1 MSIDLTSVLKTKA
14 AGLLTDYLQGQ
25 LGLSGDTA
33 SRSAALAL
41 PALLGKLVSQ
51 TDSGDNMTRL
61 FNLITGPEVESGYD
75 RIEPSLLQKGAKWL
89 SLLFGDNE
97 VSGLARLLGGKTGIA
112 PEQGSSLLS
121 AALPLVLGALRSQ
134 VETGKLSKPQFVGLL
149 NEQKGFLAR
158 ALDGSLLSGLGLG
171 SLAAAVPAAA
181 ARAAAPV
188 QQAASGGGWKK
199 WLWIGALAALALLL
213 LRMCNQQPVE
223 QPSAAPASATASAPA
238 VVAADSASEAAAAVL
253 AASEAVPATDAASVT
268 PAAPASAVALA
279 DDAVTWE
286 NGVLSV
292 YFATGKTDVNQAA
305 ADAVSADIVALGK
318 QGRKLVVSGYND
330 PRGDAAL
337 NAELSKKRAQAVQAY
352 LIAQGVPESG
362 IELRKPEQTDGASGN
377 LAQDRRVDVIAE

>member
-1 MSIDLTSVLKTKA
+1 MSIDLTSVLKAKA
-14 AGLLTDYLQGQ
+14 TGLLTDYLQGQ

-33 SRSAALAL
+33 SRSVALAV

-51 TDSGDNMTRL
+51 TDSGDSMTRL
-61 FNLITGPEVESGYD
+61 FNLVTGPQVDASYD
-75 RIEPSLLQKGAKWL
+75 RIEPSLLEKGAKWL
-89 SLLFGDNE
+89 SLLFGDNDTA
-97 VSGLARLLGGKTGIA
+97 GLARLLGSKTGITS
-112 PEQGSSLLS
+112 EQGGSLLS

-134 VETGKLSKPQFVGLL
+134 VETGKMTKPQFVGML

-158 ALDGSLLSGLGLG
+158 VLDGSLLSSLGLG
-171 SLAAAVPAAA
+171 SLAVAPAAVSQ
-181 ARAAAPV
+181 AAAPV

-199 WLWIGALAALALLL
+199 WLWIGALAAVALLL
-213 LRMCNQQPVE
+213 LRMCGQQPNEV
-223 QPSAAPASATASAPA
+223 PSAAPASAMAPA
-238 VVAADSASEAAAAVL
+238 AVSTTEPASEAAAAVL
-253 AASEAVPATDAASVT
+253 GASEAASAA
-268 PAAPASAVALA
+268 PAAPASAAALA

-292 YFATGKTDVNQAA
+292 YFATGKTDVNQTA

-352 LIAQGVPESG
+352 LVAQGVPESA
-362 IELRKPEQTDGASGN
+362 IELRKPVQTDGASGN
-377 LAQDRRVDVIAE
+377 LAHDRRVDVVAE

>member
-1 MSIDLTSVLKTKA
+1 MSIDLTSVLKAKA
-14 AGLLTDYLQGQ
+14 TGLLTDYLQGQ

-33 SRSAALAL
+33 SRSVALAV

-51 TDSGDNMTRL
+51 TDSGDSMTRL
-61 FNLITGPEVESGYD
+61 FNLVTGPQVDASYD
-75 RIEPSLLQKGAKWL
+75 RIEPSLLEKGAKWL
-89 SLLFGDNE
+89 SLLFGDNDTA
-97 VSGLARLLGGKTGIA
+97 GLARLLGSKTGITS
-112 PEQGSSLLS
+112 EQGGSLLS

-134 VETGKLSKPQFVGLL
+134 VETGKMTKPQFVGML

-158 ALDGSLLSGLGLG
+158 VLDGSLLSSLGLG
-171 SLAAAVPAAA
+171 SLAAAPAAVSQA
-181 ARAAAPV
+181 AVPV

-199 WLWIGALAALALLL
+199 WLWIGALAAVALLL
-213 LRMCNQQPVE
+213 LRMCGQQPNEV
-223 QPSAAPASATASAPA
+223 PSAAPASAMAPA
-238 VVAADSASEAAAAVL
+238 AVSTTEPASEAAAAVL
-253 AASEAVPATDAASVT
+253 AASEAASAP
-268 PAAPASAVALA
+268 PAAPASAAALA

-292 YFATGKTDVNQAA
+292 YFATGKTDVNQTA

-352 LIAQGVPESG
+352 LVAQGVPESA
-362 IELRKPEQTDGASGN
+362 IELRKPVQTDGASGN
-377 LAQDRRVDVIAE
+377 LAHDRRVDVVAE